1 VSFLLLAAAAA
12 GVCALPEPAAA
23 PDPAAAQAYLEVG
36 DAETAA
42 HSTETALLAYQ
53 EAARFDPSNARA
65 REAYLLACTRGS
77 PAKMLDEGI
86 DRMDAGDR
94 AGAIA
99 IFERLRA
106 GRPDPAAALYEGI
119 IKYEEGDDEAA
130 RPLLVEAQAGS
141 VSGAR
146 ARYFLALI
154 ELRDGRGDD
163 AAALFAQVVANA
175 QGTLAERAELL
186 RSTALRS
193 GRGVISFSA
202 ESGYDSN
209 ITFAPDVEPSCVPG
223 TSGST
228 CVPPRADGDGAAGV
242 ALSLR
247 PLGLSGPYLRGTAFY
262 RKEMQS
268 RDQDLGVFSGQLGWR
283 LGRGETYAFGDYG
296 YGATLLGGSPYLLAH
311 RLRAGGRWSVGHTA
325 LSVVYAARFG
335 SYQAAGTTDFSGVLQ
350 TVDPGIAFNFG
361 LASSVYFGFHLGRD
375 YARLAKTSSWRV
387 GPRAAARFALRP
399 TLRASAEAGFT
410 SRVFDGVSQSAPPT
424 TQPQA
429 DQSVYF
435 GGALEKDVERVT
447 LRAAAGYQINSSNT
461 PGFSYSRA
469 TFTVGASYAL
479 GLF

>member
-1 VSFLLLAAAAA
+1 VSFLLLAAAAS

-36 DAETAA
+36 DAETAV

-94 AGAIA
+94 GGAIA

-130 RPLLVEAQAGS
+130 RPLFVEAQAGS
-141 VSGAR
+141 ASGVR

-154 ELRDGRGDD
+154 ELRDGGGDA
-163 AAALFAQVVANA
+163 AAALFTQVVANA

-186 RSTALRS
+186 RSAALRS
-193 GRGVISFSA
+193 GRGVISFGA

-209 ITFAPDVEPSCVPG
+209 VTFAPDG
-223 TSGST
+223 GQAT
-228 CVPPRADGDGAAGV
+228 ADGAGAAE
-242 ALSLR
+242 LSISLR
-247 PLGLSGPYLRGTAFY
+247 PLGLSGPYLRGGAFY
-262 RKEMQS
+262 RGQFKAS
-268 RDQDLGVFSGQLGWR
+268 DRDLGVFSGQAGWR

-296 YGATLLGGSPYLLAH
+296 YGETLLGGSPYLLAH
-311 RLRAGGRWSVGHTA
+311 RLRTGGRWKLGRIA
-325 LSVVYAARFG
+325 LSAVYAARFG
-335 SYQAAGTTDFSGVLQ
+335 SYLKTRTVDFSDFSGVLQ
-350 TVDPGIAFNFG
+350 TVDPGISFPFG
-361 LASSVYFGFHLGRD
+361 LASIVYLGFHLARD
-375 YARLAKTSSWRV
+375 AANTAVRSSWSV
-387 GPRAAARFALRP
+387 GPRAAARFALTP
-399 TLRASAEAGFT
+399 TLRTSAEVAFT
-410 SRVFDGVSQSAPPT
+410 SRTFDAAPPST
-424 TQPQA
+424 SNALPPAQA
-429 DQSVYF
+429 DTSVFF
-435 GGALEKDVERVT
+435 GGAVEKDLERFT
-447 LRAAAGYQINSSNT
+447 LRAGAGYQINSSNIDLY
-461 PGFSYSRA
+461 SYSRL

-479 GLF
+479 GIF